1 MKFGTFQLFL
11 FFSRL
16 KLLSFL
22 FLYRDACNE
31 KINISKMSES
41 TPLESSVSD
50 SSSLAATPGNVVWA
64 RTDGQVWWPAEV
76 FTITSCSICC
86 FLSLSMYWFVSQ
98 YGI

>member
-1 MKFGTFQLFL
+1 MEPFSFFL

-50 SSSLAATPGNVVWA
+50 SSSLAVTPGSVVWA
-64 RTDGQVWWPAEV
+64 RTDSQVWWPAEV
-76 FTITSCSICC
+76 FTYPAI
-86 FLSLSMYWFVSQ
+86 FVVFCPYLCTGS
-98 YGI
+98 